1 MKEEK
6 HLTVTYD
13 KTCGFEDLCEIYLLY
28 FDEVIGHVFLL
39 TCPKT
44 INTLEKTKKSIIMH
58 HPIWFLDFEDET
70 TINRIDLEY
79 KGVMY
84 FARKFLVMSERLKK
98 RSGSTEDLN
107 DTVIVIITL
116 SAELDIFGG
125 ELLNLLT
132 NNLMSKFH
140 NLFYK
145 LIESEIAKLEIIKS
159 RTVLELIEKGEK
171 IKEEIRQLI
180 TSVCKSYFSSVIRQT
195 DATSIKLQKAI
206 SYMIFKGIDI
216 DHIVRESRDK
226 EFSNIRLFDYDKI
239 SKKELE
245 TKERFELMNI
255 HSMIEEQEFEILLK
269 NIHNKPLNNL
279 RVRITYIQD
288 FFEKEIL
295 NERIEQCLPNEELLL
310 VAPIPEKINEFVLT
324 INKDL
329 TKKKLYTRNIKLD
342 LES

>member
-1 MKEEK
+1 MN
-6 HLTVTYD
+6 YD
-13 KTCGFEDLCEIYLLY
+13 KICGFGDLCEIYLLY

-39 TCPKT
+39 ACPEAISSLDT
-44 INTLEKTKKSIIMH
+44 TKKNIIMH

-79 KGVMY
+79 NGVMY
-84 FARKFLVMSERLKK
+84 FARKFWVVTERLKK
-98 RSGSTEDLN
+98 RSGSTEDLH

-132 NNLMSKFH
+132 NSLMSEFH
-140 NLFYK
+140 DIFYE

-159 RTVLELIEKGEK
+159 KTALEQIEKGDKVKEK
-171 IKEEIRQLI
+171 IRQLI
-180 TSVCKSYFSSVIRQT
+180 NAVCKKYFSSVVKQT

-226 EFSNIRLFDYDKI
+226 EFSNIRLFDYEKI
-239 SKKELE
+239 NKIELE

-255 HSMIEEQEFEILLK
+255 HSIIEEQEFEILLK
-269 NIHNKPLNNL
+269 NIHDKPLNNL

-310 VAPIPEKINEFVLT
+310 VAPIPGKINEFVLT

-342 LES
+342 LEI